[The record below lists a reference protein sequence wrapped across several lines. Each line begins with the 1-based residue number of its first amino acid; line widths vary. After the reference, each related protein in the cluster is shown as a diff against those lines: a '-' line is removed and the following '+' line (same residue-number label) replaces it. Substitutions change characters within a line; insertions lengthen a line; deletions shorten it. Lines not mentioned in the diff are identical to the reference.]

1 MHLSLWIQ
9 MHAPSQSASPSSSSL
24 QCNALS
30 NTLSTGLGFLIARNM
45 DKMTTV
51 VCIVCIAFLFILF
64 FYYFKFILWFFVCT
78 STVLRKHFLLE
89 QQHSSCI
96 VKSPSDTLLCVFVA
110 VCVCVCIC
118 ECLLLVS
125 ECVFVQLSF
134 FICRSYFII
143 LCAFYCS
150 RSGFW
155 FILNKSH
162 LLFNLLFVAFYQ
174 NVCIYKSQ
182 QATWTS
188 IDIRSLII
196 GLRWRKKKEHEMRKI
211 AWLANSTAIVVFRV
225 HGLVVYYL
233 FFLPLLDVVIFLEM
247 TPIECVS
254 GSSKII
260 CPDLFWCTA
269 YKYYDK
275 IESTTNFLKKTNI
288 PIFIEWN
295 FIFFL
300 NFRQFK
306 AEKHSSILLI
316 HIDGIMRWLNLF

>member
-1 MHLSLWIQ
+1 

-78 STVLRKHFLLE
+78 STVLRKHFLPE

-196 GLRWRKKKEHEMRKI
+196 GLRWRRKKRTWNAKNCLTGK
-211 AWLANSTAIVVFRV
+211 
-225 HGLVVYYL
+225 
-233 FFLPLLDVVIFLEM
+233 LDRHRRF
-247 TPIECVS
+247 
-254 GSSKII
+254 SSSRIGCI
-260 CPDLFWCTA
+260 L
-269 YKYYDK
+269 
-275 IESTTNFLKKTNI
+275 
-288 PIFIEWN
+288 
-295 FIFFL
+295 FIF
-300 NFRQFK
+300 
-306 AEKHSSILLI
+306 SSSSGCRYILGNDANRVCFGVIEDYLPGFVLVHCI
-316 HIDGIMRWLNLF
+316 